1 MEGIVDILFT
11 VDFAFSII
19 RVSTPLIFAA
29 LAALV
34 TKKAGITNLGIEG
47 IMLISALAGV
57 VFSAISQ
64 SAVVG
69 LIGAMVAGVLVAAM
83 MAFFTLRMQT
93 DIYLTSIATNMLASG
108 GTVFTLFL
116 ICGDKGV
123 STSLKSMTMP
133 IINIPLLKDV
143 PVIGEILSG
152 HNLLTYVAMLAVV
165 IMYFLMYRTATGLR
179 IRSVG
184 ENEHAAESVGISI
197 QKIRFISLLIS
208 GLFASLGG
216 AYLSM
221 GYVSWFARDMVA
233 GRGFIGISAMNLGNA
248 SPVGALLASL
258 VFAFAE
264 ALSMAM
270 QSLKVPVEFVQMMP
284 YVITIIGLVL
294 FAVIRNRHEK
304 KIKRS
309 R

>member
-1 MEGIVDILFT
+1 MDGILNIIFSA
-11 VDFAFSII
+11 DFAFSII

-34 TKKAGITNLGIEG
+34 TKKAGITNLAIEG
-47 IMLISALAGV
+47 TMLVSALSGVVISAMTR
-57 VFSAISQ
+57 
-64 SAVVG
+64 SAVLG
-69 LIGAMVAGVLVAAM
+69 LIGSMLAGIAIAGM

-108 GTVFTLFL
+108 GTVFTLYL

-123 STSLKSMTMP
+123 STSLKSLTMP
-133 IINIPLLKDV
+133 TVHIPLIQDI
-143 PVIGEILSG
+143 PVVGKILSG
-152 HNLLTYVAMLAVV
+152 HNLLTYVAILAVV
-165 IMYFLMYRTATGLR
+165 VMYFLMYRTSTGLR

-197 QKIRFISLLIS
+197 QKVRLISLLIS

-221 GYVSWFARDMVA
+221 GYVSWFARDMAA

-248 SPVGALLASL
+248 TPVGAFLASL

-284 YVITIIGLVL
+284 YVITIISLVL
-294 FAVIRNRHEK
+294 FAIIRNRNEK
-304 KIKRS
+304 KLKKS